1 MVSLDKV
8 TQSQILKRL
17 NVELGKERENIIL
30 VKNRI
35 DQDQKELLENNPKL
49 LETNITLTELESTLS
64 QIQSVRE
71 KLANFK
77 LEYEDQE
84 KKLKPVS
91 SKIQDNIDKINQ
103 LEQAKLYISC
113 LQWVDQINEEL
124 KIEYENPYGIELY
137 QRLCKLA
144 VLLSTSHCKHLYEF
158 VVQTCQFWFGLL
170 KDKYSPGFEDSIRSI
185 KWPFTSSNVSA
196 TQRVPSHE
204 VLLKFKKKLKTLLLI
219 QYPSTLN
226 LAKKDDQTP
235 ASKAISFP
243 SPTLPIALLLK
254 PLQKRF
260 LFHFAGS
267 KQTNRIDKPEWF
279 LTLILGWLKDHQDF
293 VERHVQPLYNET
305 GHGNAKIELM
315 RGLVQLC
322 VHKLQ
327 SDMSNLVSDDLL
339 FSHTVDEVLG
349 FEKELRDIYCYPST
363 EPSVL
368 QPLYNETGHGNAKI
382 ELMRGLVQLCVHK
395 LQSDMSNLVSD
406 DLLFSHTVDEV
417 LGFEKELRDIYCYPS
432 TEPSVLQVFT
442 QPPVLTLWI
451 ELEGKFARDKMDVM
465 FESET
470 AWSECHSSNEEDNID
485 KINQLEQ
492 AKLYISCLQWVDQIN
507 EELKIEY
514 ENPYGIELYQRLCKL
529 AVLLSTSHSVD
540 EVLGFEKELRDIYC
554 YPSTEPSVL
563 QVFTQP
569 PVLTLWIELEGKFAR
584 DKMDVMFESET
595 AWSECHSSN
604 EEIKLYECPELF
616 ILLLSTMTERYEAL
630 PTLEAKAEF
639 LELQLSLLDEYRLR
653 LIQVM
658 HENESLLVQI
668 LNTAHYLH
676 YTVNEWSGALHFI
689 LLQQFRG
696 GSGLGSTVFDEI
708 LSLLDKMICDLRE
721 TTLKSAV
728 VAVTAKA
735 RRYCNENWLAKELPS
750 VEVEGSMTP
759 SACLMFKE
767 LSSQLY
773 VLHEGL
779 ATSLFTHV
787 WENLATTL
795 SNFLFDELILANKFS
810 KAGGK
815 QLHFDITRNLLPLF
829 AHYTAHPERHFNRL
843 LEACHLLSIDQ
854 VPKNPLHGLK
864 FLSREDCFR
873 VLRNRSDM
881 NIRVSIHDLE

>member
-368 QPLYNETGHGNAKI
+368 Q
-382 ELMRGLVQLCVHK
+382 
-395 LQSDMSNLVSD
+395 
-406 DLLFSHTVDEV
+406 
-417 LGFEKELRDIYCYPS
+417 
-432 TEPSVLQVFT
+432 
-442 QPPVLTLWI
+442 
-451 ELEGKFARDKMDVM
+451 
-465 FESET
+465 
-470 AWSECHSSNEEDNID
+470 
-485 KINQLEQ
+485 
-492 AKLYISCLQWVDQIN
+492 
-507 EELKIEY
+507 
-514 ENPYGIELYQRLCKL
+514 
-529 AVLLSTSHSVD
+529 
-540 EVLGFEKELRDIYC
+540 
-554 YPSTEPSVL
+554 
-563 QVFTQP
+563 VFTQP

>member
-8 TQSQILKRL
+8 TQAQILKRL

-71 KLANFK
+71 KLVNFK

-137 QRLCKLA
+137 QRL
-144 VLLSTSHCKHLYEF
+144 Y
-158 VVQTCQFWFGLL
+158 
-170 KDKYSPGFEDSIRSI
+170 KYSPGFEDSIRSI

-368 QPLYNETGHGNAKI
+368 Q
-382 ELMRGLVQLCVHK
+382 
-395 LQSDMSNLVSD
+395 
-406 DLLFSHTVDEV
+406 
-417 LGFEKELRDIYCYPS
+417 
-432 TEPSVLQVFT
+432 VFT

-451 ELEGKFARDKMDVM
+451 ELEGKFARDKMD
-465 FESET
+465 
-470 AWSECHSSNEEDNID
+470 
-485 KINQLEQ
+485 
-492 AKLYISCLQWVDQIN
+492 
-507 EELKIEY
+507 
-514 ENPYGIELYQRLCKL
+514 
-529 AVLLSTSHSVD
+529 
-540 EVLGFEKELRDIYC
+540 
-554 YPSTEPSVL
+554 
-563 QVFTQP
+563 
-569 PVLTLWIELEGKFAR
+569 
-584 DKMDVMFESET
+584 
-595 AWSECHSSN
+595 
-604 EEIKLYECPELF
+604 IKLYECPELF